1 MLAVRHRCADL
12 AGRARVE
19 PRHRRAVTDPNQAW
33 DQLVRLK
40 VGTYDFVEDFL
51 TMNLVSEQKRL
62 RLTVAKNEMVGTP
75 MTLEPG

>member
-19 PRHRRAVTDPNQAW
+19 PRRQRAVTDPNQAW

-51 TMNLVSEQKRL
+51 TMNLVSAQKRL
-62 RLTVAKNEMVGTP
+62 RLTVAKNKMVGTP